1 MKQYE
6 TAQIEVVCFEP
17 SDVITT
23 SNGNDNVG
31 TIPGGWEE

>member
-6 TAQIEVVCFEP
+6 TAQIEVVCFEAL
-17 SDVITT
+17 DVITT

-31 TIPGGWEE
+31 TIPSGWGE